1 MNTTRPTIPLR
12 AVLALLST
20 VVVVILLFSF
30 KTPSPGGGTAVV
42 IPSHADTPP
51 AASAA
56 ATAAASATATAT
68 ASATG
73 FRDGTYTGQ
82 DFPNDFGD
90 VQVQVVISGGHITDV
105 KPLQMPYDRERSAYI
120 SQVAGPQ
127 LRQEVLDA
135 QSAQIDSLSGATY
148 TSYSYAQS
156 VQSALDQ
163 ARG

>member
-51 AASAA
+51 AGSAAA
-56 ATAAASATATAT
+56 ATASATST

-105 KPLQMPYDRERSAYI
+105 KPLQMPYDRQRSAYI